1 MANSNII
8 TTITKLRGKMKFY
21 IATDH
26 AGIELKNFTVELL
39 RQKGHE
45 VIDLG
50 PFDKE
55 RVDYPDYAVKVCESV
70 LSDTAS
76 QGILICGSGIGM
88 SMAANRFHGIR
99 AALCHDAYTAK
110 VARGHNDANV
120 LCFGERIVGQGV
132 AESIL
137 DAWIAGTFEG
147 GRHCGRVDK
156 IEDIKG

>member
-1 MANSNII
+1 
-8 TTITKLRGKMKFY
+8 MKFY

-26 AGIELKNFTVELL
+26 AGLDLKNFTVELL
-39 RQKGHE
+39 RNKGHE
-45 VIDLG
+45 VVDLG
-50 PFDKE
+50 PFEKE
-55 RVDYPDYAVKVCESV
+55 RVDYPDYAIKVCEHV
-70 LSDTAS
+70 LNDTDA

-99 AALCHDAYTAK
+99 AALCHDAYTAT

-137 DAWIAGTFEG
+137 DAWIASKFEA
-147 GRHCGRVDK
+147 GRHCGRVEK
-156 IEDIKG
+156 IESIKG